1 MSAWIAPARI
11 ATLLRTELDA
21 DEYMVE
27 FIAHVQGL
35 AEVEVGPQEVP
46 VSAGLASTFAEIVTR
61 KYQATLDAE
70 TNPTGVSQESIGGY
84 SWSRYSVVGMM
95 LTDAE
100 KKALR
105 KAAGVSG
112 MWVQPITRGDRLETA
127 GLVDVTY
134 PGGLPVEWF
143 DPSELP

>member
-1 MSAWIAPARI
+1 MAAWIAPARI
-11 ATLLRTELDA
+11 ATLLRAELDT
-21 DEYMVE
+21 DEYMAE
-27 FIAHVQGL
+27 FIDHVQGL
-35 AEVEVGPQEVP
+35 AEVEVGEQDEP
-46 VSAGLASTFAEIVTR
+46 SAGLKSVFAEIVAR

-84 SWSRYSVVGMM
+84 SWSRHSMVGLL
-95 LTDAE
+95 LTDNE

-112 MWVQPITRGDRLETA
+112 MWVQPFTRGDRLETA

-134 PGGLPVEWF
+134 PGGQYVRWYTEEEAP
-143 DPSELP
+143 